1 LEREDSMKWLFGL
14 IAFLG
19 ISVFS
24 YGQGEGA
31 KGQEEEDVSIS
42 CAWVDSENI
51 VCFAVP
57 EGEVGATDSLNQD
70 GVEVEEEVIPK
81 RETPIPNSNSK
92 REDGGS
98 NSVVVEKRKILL

>member
-1 LEREDSMKWLFGL
+1 MEREDIMKWLIGL

-24 YGQGEGA
+24 YGQGEAA
-31 KGQEEEDVSIS
+31 KEQGEDVSIS

-57 EGEVGATDSLNQD
+57 EGEGGATDSLNQD

-81 RETPIPNSNSK
+81 ETPIPNSNSN
-92 REDGGS
+92 REGK
-98 NSVVVEKRKILL
+98 NINNNTVVEKRKILL